1 LILVDGHEDLAFNAL
16 AHGRDY
22 LSSAHAIRAAEEGT
36 PVVELNGLCMLGLRE
51 WIEARVA
58 VILATVLTI
67 PRSHAEPGELSY
79 VNAEGAYR
87 QGVAQL
93 DLYRHWEEECEQVA
107 VVRDPSQLGVVDGA
121 VRLVLLMENADPIR
135 APDELGFWVEQ
146 GVRVIGPAW
155 HSNRYTGDTRAGGGL
170 TDLGRALLREMDA
183 LGAVLD
189 LTHMSDEASF
199 EALERFDGPVVATH
213 ANSRRTVDRPRL
225 LSDRAVESIAER
237 DGVVGVLPANW
248 ALVPEWK
255 RGDPKDAVTLSALV
269 DAIETV
275 CEIAGD
281 VRHVGIGTD
290 FDGGQGAESAPAEL
304 DTIADLPKLADTL
317 AARGYSDEDVA
328 GIMGGNWLRVLR
340 RALPTTASL

>member
-1 LILVDGHEDLAFNAL
+1 MIVDGHEDLAFNAL

-22 LSSAHAIRAAEEGT
+22 LSSALAIREAEEGS
-36 PVVELNGLCMLGLRE
+36 PVVDLNGLCMLGLPE
-51 WIEARVA
+51 WLAARVA

-67 PRSHAEPGELSY
+67 PRSHAESGELSY
-79 VNAEGAYR
+79 VNEEGAYR

-93 DLYRHWEEECEQVA
+93 DLYRHWEEECEQLR
-107 VVRDPSQLGVVDGA
+107 VVRDGSQLAPAEGIVG
-121 VRLVLLMENADPIR
+121 LVLLMENADPIR
-135 APDELGFWVEQ
+135 TPDELGFWVDQ
-146 GVRVIGPAW
+146 GLRVIGPAW

-170 TDLGRALLREMDA
+170 TDLGRSLLAEMDS
-183 LGAVLD
+183 LGVVLD

-199 EALERFDGPVVATH
+199 EALEQFDGSVVATH

-225 LSDRAVESIAER
+225 LSDRAIEAIAER
-237 DGVVGVLPANW
+237 EGVVGILPANW
-248 ALVPEWK
+248 ALVPDWK
-255 RGDPKDAVTLSALV
+255 RADGKDAVTLSAVV

-275 CEIAGD
+275 CEVAGD

-304 DTIADLPKLADTL
+304 DTIADLPKLADAL

-340 RALPTTASL
+340 

>member
-1 LILVDGHEDLAFNAL
+1 MIVDGHEDLAFNTL

-22 LSSAHAIRAAEEGT
+22 LSSALAIREAEEGS
-36 PVVELNGLCMLGLRE
+36 PVVDLNGLCMLGLPE
-51 WIEARVA
+51 WLAARVA

-67 PRSHAEPGELSY
+67 PRSHAESGELSY
-79 VNAEGAYR
+79 VNEEGAYR

-93 DLYRHWEEECEQVA
+93 DLYRHWEEECEQLR
-107 VVRDPSQLGVVDGA
+107 VVRDGSQLAPAEGTVG
-121 VRLVLLMENADPIR
+121 LVLLMENADPIR
-135 APDELGFWVEQ
+135 SPDELGFWVDQ
-146 GVRVIGPAW
+146 GLRVIGPAW

-170 TDLGRALLREMDA
+170 TDLGRSLLAEMDS
-183 LGAVLD
+183 LGVVLD

-199 EALERFDGPVVATH
+199 EALEQFDGSVVATH

-225 LSDRAVESIAER
+225 LSDRAIEAIAER
-237 DGVVGVLPANW
+237 EGVVGILPANW
-248 ALVPEWK
+248 ALVPDWK
-255 RGDPKDAVTLSALV
+255 RADGKDAVTLSAVV

-275 CEIAGD
+275 CEVAGD

-304 DTIADLPKLADTL
+304 DTIADLPKLADAL

-340 RALPTTASL
+340 